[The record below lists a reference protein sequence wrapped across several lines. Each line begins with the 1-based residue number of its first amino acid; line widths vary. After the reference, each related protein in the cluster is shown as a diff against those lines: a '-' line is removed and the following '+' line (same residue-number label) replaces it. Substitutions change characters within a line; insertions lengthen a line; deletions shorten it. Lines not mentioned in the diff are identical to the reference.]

1 MPFITYD
8 FSKPDRRRG
17 IAVRE
22 VLTYAVGWRKT
33 IVGWVNL
40 RLIDGFDQTVVN
52 LAPHHF
58 IDFVPEAMSNAVSG
72 VVYLSADQ
80 VEELGFTLAREE
92 VIA

>member
-1 MPFITYD
+1 MPFIAYD
-8 FSKPDRRRG
+8 FSKPDRARG

-40 RLIDGFDQTVVN
+40 RLIDGSDRTVVN
-52 LAPHHF
+52 LAPQHF
-58 IDFVPEAMSNAVSG
+58 FDFVPEAMSDAVSG

>member
-8 FSKPDRRRG
+8 FSKPTRRHG
-17 IAVRE
+17 ILIRE
-22 VLTYAVGWRKT
+22 ALTFAVGWRKT
-33 IVGWVNL
+33 VVGWVNL

-72 VVYLSADQ
+72 VAYLSADQ
-80 VEELGFTLAREE
+80 VEELGFRIAREE